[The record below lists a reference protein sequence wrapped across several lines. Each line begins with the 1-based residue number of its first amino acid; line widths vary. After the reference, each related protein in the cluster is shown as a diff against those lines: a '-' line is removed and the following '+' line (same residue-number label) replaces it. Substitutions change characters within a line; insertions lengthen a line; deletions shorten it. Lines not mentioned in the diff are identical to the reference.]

1 MNCPS
6 CGAPMRLKSDSTSFR
21 CEYCQRVFL
30 PETNA
35 DDGVRALGEP
45 SGQDC
50 PICVVGLVHATL
62 NNIRIC
68 YCTKCHGMLVPMG
81 ALSALVD
88 AVQGQKRGGTIQPPA
103 DAEDLQ
109 RKTNCPACHHR
120 MDTHFYG
127 GPGNVVIDSCENCSL
142 IWLDGGEVT
151 RIAAAPEE
159 QFASTETLL
168 SSPTMDLPMSLNF
181 GTNTAADLAVSLA
194 MDVATDTIFDVAD
207 NLCRS

>member
-1 MNCPS
+1 
-6 CGAPMRLKSDSTSFR
+6 MRLKPDMTSFR

-30 PETNA
+30 PDVNA
-35 DDGVRALGEP
+35 DDGVRVLGEP

-50 PICVVGLVHATL
+50 PICAIGLVHATL

-88 AVQGQKRGGTIQPPA
+88 EVQGQQRGGTIQPRA
-103 DAEDLQ
+103 DAADLQ
-109 RKTNCPACHHR
+109 RKINCPECHHR
-120 MDTHFYG
+120 MDTHFYA
-127 GPGNVVIDSCENCSL
+127 GPGNVVIDSCENCCL
-142 IWLDGGEVT
+142 TWLDGGELK

-168 SSPTMDLPMSLNF
+168 TSPTMDSSLSSDIAT
-181 GTNTAADLAVSLA
+181 GIAV
-194 MDVATDTIFDVAD
+194 DVAGSILLDGIDTLF
-207 NLCRS
+207 RS